1 MKWVIGSF
9 IIFALFIG
17 TLVFV
22 CVRQDISL
30 VSANYYQDE
39 LVHQGKMDKQR
50 NMLELSNQPV
60 IQLEDHQ
67 VKIYY
72 SQLSKLTKGELR
84 LTRPSDSKLDQR
96 FKLTQNEEQHFQL
109 SVSEKG
115 LYRVTLQWSMDGKDY
130 YYEKLMVL

>member
-1 MKWVIGSF
+1 MKWVISSF

-39 LVHQGKMDKQR
+39 LIHQGKMDKQR

-60 IQLEDHQ
+60 IQLENHQ
-67 VKIYY
+67 VKISY

-96 FKLTQNEEQHFQL
+96 FILTQSEEQNFQL

>member
-9 IIFALFIG
+9 IMFALFIG

-50 NMLELSNQPV
+50 NMLELKDEPI
-60 IQLEDHQ
+60 IQLEGHQ
-67 VKIYY
+67 VKISYA
-72 SQLSKLTKGELR
+72 QLSKLTKGELR

-96 FKLTQNEEQHFQL
+96 FQLNQNEKQNFQL
-109 SVSEKG
+109 NVSAKG
-115 LYRVTLQWSMDGKDY
+115 LYRVTLQWTMEGKDY

>member
-1 MKWVIGSF
+1 MKWIVSSF